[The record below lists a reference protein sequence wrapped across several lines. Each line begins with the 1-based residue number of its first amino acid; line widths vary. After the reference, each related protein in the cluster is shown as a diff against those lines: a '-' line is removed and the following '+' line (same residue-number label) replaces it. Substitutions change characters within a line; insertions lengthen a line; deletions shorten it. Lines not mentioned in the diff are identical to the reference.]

1 MPCRVSS
8 QTRGPPESLWGWEE
22 ERSNKYTDPRAA
34 PWGSGRVMGKGGVWA
49 GLELRLGKD
58 ELGVGLELSMSLGW
72 DGAGLGVVDSRW
84 RDENGNMMVL
94 GL

>member
-1 MPCRVSS
+1 
-8 QTRGPPESLWGWEE
+8 
-22 ERSNKYTDPRAA
+22 
-34 PWGSGRVMGKGGVWA
+34 MGKGGVWA

>member
-1 MPCRVSS
+1 
-8 QTRGPPESLWGWEE
+8 
-22 ERSNKYTDPRAA
+22 
-34 PWGSGRVMGKGGVWA
+34 MGKGGVWA

-58 ELGVGLELSMSLGW
+58 GLGVGLELSMSLGW

-84 RDENGNMMVL
+84 GDEKGNVMAL